1 MADVT
6 PTTTEKRNFGVLL
19 TQGTLYSTG
28 LQLANV
34 SVVLPFICAQQG
46 LFWVAGLIY
55 PAFSVGIVIGNSLS
69 PYVVQHAQH
78 RKHLVV
84 AGTTAATAA
93 LVILSAAAAASGI
106 LVAAAFLTTALLS
119 GLVSGISK
127 VAYSEVISSKLTEE
141 RRPDLVLSQGA
152 LGAIAAIIT
161 TLMLLPFMAERDPD
175 HSHLNVL
182 WIGSSVLAAAAI
194 VAVFI
199 GPVAAAR
206 LQVRVSFRETYREG
220 VETARSQSWFRSYVV
235 IQLVFVPVSLGTSFY
250 SIHASVNHGDT
261 AGSLYVLVISSS
273 VGLIVGSLFWRYVNR
288 MLGARGML
296 VISAL
301 LGSTAALIC
310 VGIEYLQ
317 EWHEIFIY
325 GIVFF
330 LATVANQAIF
340 TSTLSWLGAYAPEQH
355 RATLIGFGALL
366 VAIESTLLGA
376 ALGAVAQG
384 AAVIGPIISILGL
397 NAVAAAAA
405 LLVVPKREQMTV

>member
-1 MADVT
+1 MADGAPDV
-6 PTTTEKRNFGVLL
+6 PERRSFGVLL

-55 PAFSVGIVIGNSLS
+55 PAYSVGIVVGNSLS
-69 PYVVQHAQH
+69 PYVVQHARH
-78 RKHLVV
+78 RKHLLV
-84 AGTTAATAA
+84 ASTTAAMA
-93 LVILSAAAAASGI
+93 LLVVLSAAAATTGVFVAS
-106 LVAAAFLTTALLS
+106 AFLATAFLS
-119 GLVSGISK
+119 GLASGISK
-127 VAYSEVISSKLTEE
+127 VAYSEVISSKLPEV
-141 RRPDLVLSQGA
+141 RRGDLVLSQGA
-152 LGAIAAIIT
+152 FGAIAAIIT
-161 TLMLLPFMAERDPD
+161 TLLLLPFMAERDPA

-182 WIGSSVLAAAAI
+182 WLGSSILGAAAI

-206 LQVRVSFRETYREG
+206 IQERVTFRDIYRQG
-220 VETARSQSWFRSYVV
+220 VETARHQSWFRSYVV

-250 SIHASVNHGDT
+250 SIHASVNHSDT

-273 VGLIVGSLFWRYVNR
+273 AGLIAGSLFWRFVNR
-288 MLGARGML
+288 ALGARGML

-310 VGIEYLQ
+310 VAIEYLH
-317 EWHEIFIY
+317 EWREIFIY

-340 TSTLSWLGAYAPEQH
+340 TSTLSWLGAFAPEQH

-366 VAIESTLLGA
+366 VAVESTLLGA

-384 AAVIGPIISILGL
+384 AAVIGPIITILGL
-397 NAVAAAAA
+397 NAIAAAAA
-405 LLVVPKREQMTV
+405 LYVVPKREQMAH

>member
-1 MADVT
+1 MADAAPDT
-6 PTTTEKRNFGVLL
+6 AQRRNFGVLL
-19 TQGTLYSTG
+19 VQGTLYTTG

-46 LFWVAGLIY
+46 LYWVAGLIY
-55 PAFSVGIVIGNSLS
+55 PCFSVGIVIGNSLS
-69 PYVVQHAQH
+69 PFVVQHAQH

-84 AGTTAATAA
+84 AYATATMAA
-93 LVILSAAAAASGI
+93 LVILSAASAATGV
-106 LVAAAFLTTALLS
+106 LVASAFLTTALLS
-119 GLVSGISK
+119 GLVSGVSR
-127 VAYSEVISSKLTEE
+127 VAYSEVISSKLTDA
-141 RRPDLVLSQGA
+141 RRGDLVLSQGA
-152 LGAIAAIIT
+152 LGAIAAIVT
-161 TLMLLPFMAERDPD
+161 TLMLLPFMAERDPE

-182 WIGSSVLAAAAI
+182 WIGSSILAAAAV
-194 VAVFI
+194 VAVLI

-206 LQVRVSFRETYREG
+206 LQARVSFRQTYRAG

-235 IQLVFVPVSLGTSFY
+235 IQLLFVPVSLGTSFY

-261 AGSLYVLVISSS
+261 AGSLHVLVISSS

-288 MLGARGML
+288 ILGARGML
-296 VISAL
+296 VISAA

-310 VGIEYLQ
+310 VAIEYLH

-340 TSTLSWLGAYAPEQH
+340 TSTLSWLGAYAPEAH
-355 RATLIGFGALL
+355 RATLIGFGALV

-384 AAVIGPIISILGL
+384 AAVIGPIVTTLGL
-397 NAVAAAAA
+397 NAVAGGAAFLA
-405 LLVVPKREQMTV
+405 VPKRSQMIL